1 MVRFYIPNIRPF
13 RAPFRTDNQ
22 GYYNKPGWATKPPV
36 PWNTKFNKHELDWAN
51 DYFGQQRVRHAV
63 PDNVFYPGYGNRGLY
78 FKQLSFSRRQLAP
91 SLRRTR
97 SFQST
102 SLRCYR
108 CGRTGHTRKQCYAK
122 TYIR

>member
-1 MVRFYIPNIRPF
+1 MFKPNWLPW
-13 RAPFRTDNQ
+13 RAPYKTDNF

-36 PWNTKFNKHELDWAN
+36 PWNTKFNKHELDFAD

-63 PDNVFYPGYGNRGLY
+63 QDNVFYPGYGNRGLH
-78 FKQLSFSRRQLAP
+78 FKQLRFTRLSRRQFAP

-97 SFQST
+97 NTST
-102 SLRCYR
+102 TLRCYR
-108 CGRTGHTRKQCYAK
+108 CGRTGHTVRQCYAK